1 MRALQVPFRVQG
13 GKVGTTTNYDEIV
26 RGQVID
32 ALMTNQG
39 ERVFRPHYGCDLQ
52 SALFDPRDELERQ
65 DAASIVRT
73 RLANANTGPDG
84 RVLLRA
90 SIRYVIIET
99 SGVPEAEVD
108 VKISYQSS
116 SVGGESTLTIP
127 LPSSEFFGRTLPGHI
142 EALHDAV
149 PPAPL

>member
-32 ALMTNQG
+32 SLMTNQG

-65 DAASIVRT
+65 DAASIIRT
-73 RLANANTGPDG
+73 RLSNSVPRCAI
-84 RVLLRA
+84 RFVL
-90 SIRYVIIET
+90 VET
-99 SGVPEAEVD
+99 SEVPEAQVD
-108 VKISYQSS
+108 VKISYQASTAQG
-116 SVGGESTLTIP
+116 VSTLTIP
-127 LPSSEFFGRTLPGHI
+127 LPSSEFFGRSLPGHT
-142 EALHDAV
+142 EQLHQAV

>member
-13 GKVGTTTNYDEIV
+13 GKIGSTINYDEIV
-26 RGQVID
+26 RAQVID

-39 ERVFRPHYGCDLQ
+39 ERVFRPHHGCDLQ

-73 RLANANTGPDG
+73 RLANMVPRCT
-84 RVLLRA
+84 
-90 SIRYVIIET
+90 IKYVIIET
-99 SGVPEAEVD
+99 SGVPEAQVD
-108 VKISYQSS
+108 VKISYQASS
-116 SVGGESTLTIP
+116 LAGPSLLTVQ

-142 EALHDAV
+142 EQLHDATPAV
-149 PPAPL
+149 PL